1 VKWNFDDLL
10 GREKTSWVYIYFT
23 QIQSTEVIDKHTFK
37 VVMKELAA
45 LLPVLAGYFHGIPI
59 GSPTAVK
66 KWGDDWN
73 RHPVGTGAFT
83 YDPADYKPDE
93 LIVLKKNP
101 KYFNKGLPYLNRIEI
116 RVIKDPIASMTALRT
131 GQVDILQRVN
141 PQHVPIMERAKG
153 VTLETALERMPL
165 VCFMNM
171 RKPPFD
177 RKSRGQIFS

>member
-1 VKWNFDDLL
+1 M
-10 GREKTSWVYIYFT
+10 E
-23 QIQSTEVIDKHTFK
+23 STEVIDPHTFR
-37 VVMKELAA
+37 VIMTEPAA

-101 KYFNKGLPYLNRIEI
+101 NYFNATCTLPR
-116 RVIKDPIASMTALRT
+116 
-131 GQVDILQRVN
+131 
-141 PQHVPIMERAKG
+141 
-153 VTLETALERMPL
+153 
-165 VCFMNM
+165 
-171 RKPPFD
+171 PPD
-177 RKSRGQIFS
+177 E